1 VEDVPAYVKNL
12 SFLFIVIY
20 MISVML
26 ETTSGEVIATLK
38 DFGMTGR
45 ALLAN
50 VVLVPIIGLVLANL
64 FDLRPEVR
72 LGFLLLALA
81 PGGPFAL
88 QFARVSKGN
97 RVLAVTL
104 LILLS
109 LVAVLFTPALV
120 ELLFPPG
127 TGRLPFARL
136 LTLLLLWIVAPLFV
150 GRALQRLMPE
160 VAPKLGR
167 ILGVVSIVI
176 FIILALTTGKY
187 KTPAIKSMGVDGIV
201 AIIALTLGSWVIGWL
216 LGGPEIR
223 NRKVFAIS
231 TSMRNVG
238 VCFPIA
244 VNYFPGTEVV
254 APILAF
260 SGISIPM
267 NMLFA
272 LITGRTLRDTEV
284 RTRPVEA

>member
-1 VEDVPAYVKNL
+1 METLPAYVNIL
-12 SFLFIVIY
+12 YFLFIIIY
-20 MISVML
+20 LISVML
-26 ETTSGEVIATLK
+26 ETTSGEVITTLR
-38 DFGMTGR
+38 DLSLTGR

-50 VVLVPIIGLVLANL
+50 VVLIPILGIVLAHV

-72 LGFLLLALA
+72 LGFLLLAIA
-81 PGGPFAL
+81 SGGPFAL
-88 QFARVSKGN
+88 QFARVSQGN
-97 RVLAVTL
+97 RVLAVAL

-120 ELLFPPG
+120 KLLFPAG
-127 TGRLPFARL
+127 TGRVPFAWL
-136 LTLLLLWIVAPLFV
+136 LTLLLSLIVAPLLV

-167 ILGVVSIVI
+167 FLGVLSIVI
-176 FIILALTTGKY
+176 FVIGAVSTGRY
-187 KTPAIKSMGVDGIV
+187 KTPAIKAMGMDGIV

-223 NRKVFAIS
+223 NRKVLAIS

-272 LITGRTLRDTEV
+272 LITGRTLRDPEASAK
-284 RTRPVEA
+284 PVEA

>member
-1 VEDVPAYVKNL
+1 MENLPAYVKLL
-12 SFLFIVIY
+12 SFLFIIIY

-26 ETTSGEVIATLK
+26 ETTRRDLIETLG
-38 DFGMTGR
+38 DWSLTGR
-45 ALLAN
+45 ALVAN
-50 VVLVPIIGLVLANL
+50 VVLVPLLGLGLAQL
-64 FDLRPEVR
+64 FELRPEVR
-72 LGFLLLALA
+72 LGFLLLALT

-97 RVLAVTL
+97 RVLAVAL

-109 LVAVLFTPALV
+109 IVAVLFTPTLS
-120 ELLFPPG
+120 EWLFPPG
-127 TGRLPFARL
+127 TGRVPFVWL
-136 LTLLLLWIVAPLFV
+136 LMLLLVLIIAPLLV

-160 VAPKLGR
+160 IAPKLGR
-167 ILGVVSIVI
+167 FLGTLSIVI
-176 FIILALTTGKY
+176 FIIGAVSTGRY
-187 KTPAIKSMGVDGIV
+187 KTPAVKSMGVEGLV
-201 AIIALTLGSWVIGWL
+201 AIIALTAGAWIIGWL

-272 LITGRTLRDTEV
+272 LITGRTLRDPEASA
-284 RTRPVEA
+284 RPVKA

>member
-1 VEDVPAYVKNL
+1 METLPAYIKIL
-12 SFLFIVIY
+12 SFLFIIIY

-26 ETTSGEVIATLK
+26 ETTRGELIKTLG
-38 DFGMTGR
+38 DISLTGR

-50 VVLVPIIGLVLANL
+50 VVIIPVLGIVLAHL

-72 LGFLLLALA
+72 LGFLLLAVA

-97 RVLAVTL
+97 RVLAVAL
-104 LILLS
+104 LVLLS
-109 LVAVLFTPALV
+109 AIAVLVTPALV
-120 ELLFPPG
+120 ELLFPSG
-127 TGRLPFARL
+127 TGRLPFVWL
-136 LTLLLLWIVAPLFV
+136 LTLLLSLIVAPLLV

-167 ILGVVSIVI
+167 FLGTLSIVI
-176 FIILALTTGKY
+176 FIIGAVSAGKY
-187 KTPAIKSMGVDGIV
+187 RTPAIKSMGADGIG
-201 AIIALTLGSWVIGWL
+201 AIIALTFGSWVIGWL
-216 LGGPEIR
+216 LGGPEIK
-223 NRKVFAIS
+223 NRKVLAIS

-272 LITGRTLRDTEV
+272 LITGRTLRDTEASV
-284 RTRPVEA
+284 KPVEA

>member
-1 VEDVPAYVKNL
+1 MENLPAYVKLL
-12 SFLFIVIY
+12 SFLFIIIY

-26 ETTSGEVIATLK
+26 ETTRGEVIATLK
-38 DFGMTGR
+38 DFSLTSR

-50 VVLVPIIGLVLANL
+50 VVIVPIIGLVLAKM
-64 FDLRPEVR
+64 FELRPEVR

-97 RVLAVTL
+97 RVLAVAL

-109 LVAVLFTPALV
+109 LVAVFFTPALV

-136 LTLLLLWIVAPLFV
+136 LTLLLSWIVAPLLV

-167 ILGVVSIVI
+167 FLGMLSIVI
-176 FIILALTTGKY
+176 FIIAAVSAGKY

-244 VNYFPGTEVV
+244 VNYFSGTEVV

-272 LITGRTLRDTEV
+272 LITGRMLHDTEAHA
-284 RTRPVEA
+284 RPVEA

>member
-1 VEDVPAYVKNL
+1 METLPAYVKIL
-12 SFLFIVIY
+12 SFLFIIIY

-26 ETTSGEVIATLK
+26 ETTRGELIKTLG
-38 DFGMTGR
+38 DFRLTGR
-45 ALLAN
+45 ALVAN
-50 VVLVPIIGLVLANL
+50 VVLVPLLGLGLAHL

-72 LGFLLLALA
+72 LGFLLLAIA

-97 RVLAVTL
+97 RVLAVAL
-104 LILLS
+104 LVLLS
-109 LVAVLFTPALV
+109 AIAVLVTPVLV
-120 ELLFPPG
+120 ESLFPSE
-127 TGRLPFARL
+127 TGRLPFTWL
-136 LTLLLLWIVAPLFV
+136 LTLLLLLIIAPLLV

-160 VAPKLGR
+160 IAPKLGHF
-167 ILGVVSIVI
+167 LGMLSIVI
-176 FIILALTTGKY
+176 FIIGAVSTGRY
-187 KTPAIKSMGVDGIV
+187 RTPAIKAMGMDGIV
-201 AIIALTLGSWVIGWL
+201 AIIALTLGSWIIGWL
-216 LGGPEIR
+216 LGGAEIR

-272 LITGRTLRDTEV
+272 LITGRTLRDPEASAK
-284 RTRPVEA
+284 PVEA

>member
-1 VEDVPAYVKNL
+1 VEELPVYVKLL

-26 ETTSGEVIATLK
+26 ETTRGEMLGTLGN
-38 DFGMTGR
+38 FSLTGR

-50 VVLVPIIGLVLANL
+50 LVLVPVISLVLAQL
-64 FDLRPEVR
+64 FELRPEIQ
-72 LGFLLLALA
+72 LGFLLLAVA

-88 QFARVSKGN
+88 QFARVAQGN
-97 RVLAVTL
+97 RVLAVAL
-104 LILLS
+104 L
-109 LVAVLFTPALV
+109 VLFSIIAVVFTPVLV
-120 ELLFPPG
+120 KILFPTG
-127 TGRLPFARL
+127 TGRVPFVWL
-136 LTLLLLWIVAPLFV
+136 LTLLLLLIVAPLLV
-150 GRALQRLMPE
+150 GRVLQQLMPE
-160 VAPKLGR
+160 RAPKLGR
-167 ILGVVSIVI
+167 ILGMLSIVI
-176 FIILALTTGKY
+176 FIIGAISAGKY
-187 KTPAIKSMGVDGIV
+187 KTPAIKAMGADGIV
-201 AIIALTLGSWVIGWL
+201 AIIALTLVSWVIGWL

-223 NRKVFAIS
+223 NRKVLAIS
-231 TSMRNVG
+231 TSMRSVG

-284 RTRPVEA
+284 SARPAEA